1 MAYNNTGID
10 GNNRRLANVNTSGGS
25 IAQLGG
31 FIIPAG
37 RPSNFAVSGG
47 IDPYYRLAPIHSM
60 LTVAIGRYPII
71 ILHNHD
77 LQLESI
83 VYDAWNRV
91 FENVVND
98 KRTPIWILNQD
109 NRWLEPFYN
118 MPEMQVISAI
128 RQFAKKLDYTPTP
141 KLDRVVRA
149 HLRVLKELNIPTS
162 LSGLYY
168 LTQFQDMG
176 EFHGNILS
184 LPCGEAEG
192 KLIWAEMGADS
203 DDGNNQ
209 FDLFRTVINTFAS
222 EALQSAWNSDNS
234 VAEIN
239 LQSAFNSCG
248 VLTLSINDMY
258 SDLLL
263 NYIHE
268 EMRTSLGRQYLLIID
283 NLRITDDRFI
293 DFLRQANS
301 NCSLGIVGE
310 SVVDMFGDD
319 EVFQKIAERMN
330 LFVILKHSTGK
341 TAERLS
347 ELFGKYDRTKIEQ
360 SSGSSRGFLSILP
373 RDRHK
378 DIRYTTENAYRVMPE
393 DIIGLG
399 PEQAI
404 IFETNSDRIIYYN

>member
-1 MAYNNTGID
+1 MGYDRGIIRT
-10 GNNRRLANVNTSGGS
+10 NRRSANVNTSGGS

-31 FIIPAG
+31 FLSHPG
-37 RPSNFAVSGG
+37 RLINFAVSGG
-47 IDPYYRLAPIHSM
+47 VDPYYRLAPIHAM
-60 LTVAIGRYPII
+60 LTMTVGRYPVIL
-71 ILHNHD
+71 LHNHD
-77 LQLESI
+77 ARLESLA
-83 VYDAWNRV
+83 YDAWNRA

-109 NRWLEPFYN
+109 NRGLEPFYN

-128 RQFAKKLDYTPTP
+128 RQFAKKLEYTPTP
-141 KLDRVVRA
+141 RLDRVVRA
-149 HLRVLKELNIPTS
+149 HIRVLRELDIPVS
-162 LSGLYY
+162 LSGFYY

-192 KLIWAEMGADS
+192 KLIWAEMGVDADDRS
-203 DDGNNQ
+203 Q
-209 FDLFRTVINTFAS
+209 FDLFRTVVNSFAGES
-222 EALQSAWNSDNS
+222 LQSAWNCDNS
-234 VAEIN
+234 ISNIN
-239 LQSAFNSCG
+239 LQSAFDSCG
-248 VLTLSINDMY
+248 TLALSINDMY

-263 NYIHE
+263 KYILE
-268 EMRTSLGRQYLLIID
+268 EMRISLGRQYLLIID
-283 NLRITDDRFI
+283 NLRVTDEQFV

-310 SVVDMFGDD
+310 SIADMFGSD
-319 EVFQKIAERMN
+319 EIFQKIAERMN

-347 ELFGKYDRTKIEQ
+347 ELFGKYDRTKVEE
-360 SSGSSRGFLSILP
+360 SSGSSRGFFSILP

-378 DIRYTTENAYRVMPE
+378 DIRYTTENVYRVMPE
-393 DIIGLG
+393 EITGLG

-404 IFETNSDRIIYYN
+404 IFETSSDRIIYYN